1 MKRIKWLSLSL
12 ALLIPLGG
20 FASEFAEKG
29 RAIFEKYQKTVV
41 TVQIVIKS
49 KFSGRSN
56 ETRQEVSGTVI
67 DASGLVVMSLTAT
80 DPSQMLESML
90 ANNPDFKLET
100 ELSDIKFLLED
111 GTEVPA
117 EVVLRDKDL
126 DLVFARAKGKL
137 PAPLPYLDL
146 ANSGKAQVLDEL
158 ISLNRLGN
166 AGGRAYA
173 ANAERISAIVQRP
186 RMFYIPESSFSTTT
200 LGSPAFTMDGKVLGI
215 FVMRNVRSRVGGMM
229 GISPDAV
236 AGIIVPAESVLK
248 AAKQAPEAAPAKP
261 AEDKPAE
268 ESKSDD
274 KK

>member
-126 DLVFARAKGKL
+126 DLYLRERKASCRLPCPTLTWRIPARRK
-137 PAPLPYLDL
+137 Y
-146 ANSGKAQVLDEL
+146 
-158 ISLNRLGN
+158 
-166 AGGRAYA
+166 
-173 ANAERISAIVQRP
+173 
-186 RMFYIPESSFSTTT
+186 ST
-200 LGSPAFTMDGKVLGI
+200 S
-215 FVMRNVRSRVGGMM
+215 
-229 GISPDAV
+229 
-236 AGIIVPAESVLK
+236 
-248 AAKQAPEAAPAKP
+248 
-261 AEDKPAE
+261 
-268 ESKSDD
+268 
-274 KK
+274 